1 MPRTNYHQAKRQK
14 ELARKARQHE
24 KQQRREA
31 KPAPVEQSATDHPDG
46 LAGVRPTAPDSAP

>member
-31 KPAPVEQSATDHPDG
+31 KTTPIEQGATDNPDA
-46 LAGVRPTAPDSAP
+46 LAGARPTAPDSAP